1 MNVRVQTGLS
11 IVAVVFTAYLAVG
24 GLVWTAPV
32 AQPALFIAALSL
44 YLVTTWLCVFWGFT
58 PRSVPTTAAPVAAD
72 TDGLPRGA
80 SLPLWLC
87 LLVLGT
93 AVAVPFATWAA
104 VDEDLRRATFAT
116 WSLGGIGAL
125 LTIVVVRRRPLVAW
139 IGVVLLG
146 VSSSFWIGILDS
158 LALGLVGAAVWVVAA
173 QLLTRLVDRAAVDTA
188 ELTGIQRRSF
198 EWLASQEGRRR
209 ERRVRVQQALAV
221 AGPIL
226 IRTIESDGDLEP
238 DERERARLAE
248 GSLRDELRG
257 PRLLDEAVRARLQE
271 ARLRGST
278 VTVLDEGGLDAAG
291 PAALDRIRAE
301 LADALRGASSER
313 IYIRTSPHPRVAVT
327 VVGRSRRRDDPDGD
341 EVVDLWHEIAHPRP
355 VVDRP
360 TS

>member
-24 GLVWTAPV
+24 GLFWTAPV
-32 AQPALFIAALSL
+32 AEPAVFIAGMSL
-44 YLVTTWLCVFWGFT
+44 YLVTTWLCVFWDSA
-58 PRSVPTTAAPVAAD
+58 PRPAGDDRHGAPARA
-72 TDGLPRGA
+72 GALPRGGV
-80 SLPLWLC
+80 LPLWLC
-87 LLVLGT
+87 LLVLAT
-93 AVAVPFATWAA
+93 VVLVPLATWSA
-104 VDEDLRRATFAT
+104 VDESARLDLFAT

-125 LTIVVVRRRPLVAW
+125 LTIVTVRRRPLVAW
-139 IGVVLLG
+139 VGVALLG
-146 VSSSFWIGILDS
+146 VSASIWISVLDA

-173 QLLTRLVDRAAVDTA
+173 QLLTALVDRAAVDTA

-198 EWLASQEGRRR
+198 EWLASQDGRRR

-226 IRTIESDGDLEP
+226 IRTIETDGDLEP
-238 DERERARLAE
+238 EERERARLAE

-257 PRLLDEAVRARLQE
+257 PRLLDEAVRAKLQD

-278 VTVLDEGGLDAAG
+278 VTVLDEGGLDAAS
-291 PAALDRIRAE
+291 PAALERIRAD
-301 LADALRGASSER
+301 LAQALEGASSER

-327 VVGRSRRRDDPDGD
+327 VVGRSHRRDDPEGD

-355 VVDRP
+355 PIER
-360 TS
+360 

>member
-11 IVAVVFTAYLAVG
+11 IVAVVFTAYLALG
-24 GLVWTAPV
+24 GLFWTAPV
-32 AQPALFIAALSL
+32 AQPTLFIAALSL
-44 YLVTTWLCVFWGFT
+44 YLVTTWLCVFWGFA
-58 PRSVPTTAAPVAAD
+58 PRTADAPAGPAEVQA
-72 TDGLPRGA
+72 GSRGPA
-80 SLPLWLC
+80 IPLWMC
-87 LLVLGT
+87 LLVLAT
-93 AVAVPFATWAA
+93 TVAVPSATWAA
-104 VDEDLRRATFAT
+104 VDEDLRLATFAT

-125 LTIVVVRRRPLVAW
+125 LTIVAVRRRPIVAW

-146 VSSSFWIGILDS
+146 VSSSLWIGVLNS

-238 DERERARLAE
+238 EERERARLAE

-278 VTVLDEGGLDAAG
+278 VTVLDEGGLDAAA
-291 PAALDRIRAE
+291 PAALDRIRSE
-301 LADALRGASSER
+301 LADALDGASSER

-355 VVDRP
+355 TIERTP
-360 TS
+360 L

>member
-1 MNVRVQTGLS
+1 MNMRVHTGLS

-24 GLVWTAPV
+24 GLVWTSPV
-32 AQPALFIAALSL
+32 SQPALFIAALSL
-44 YLVTTWLCVFWGFT
+44 YLVTTWLCVFWDFA
-58 PRSVPTTAAPVAAD
+58 PRLAGAEPRLEEAPEGA
-72 TDGLPRGA
+72 LPRGT

-87 LLVLGT
+87 ILVLAT
-93 AVAVPFATWAA
+93 TVLVPLATWSA
-104 VDEDLRRATFAT
+104 VDEGARLQPFAT

-125 LTIVVVRRRPLVAW
+125 LTIITVRRRPLYAW

-146 VSSSFWIGILDS
+146 VSSSLWIGLPNS
-158 LALGLVGAAVWVVAA
+158 LALGIVGAAVWVVVA
-173 QLLTRLVDRAAVDTA
+173 QLLTGLVDRAAVDTA

-221 AGPIL
+221 AGPLL

-238 DERERARLAE
+238 EERERARLAE

-257 PRLLDEAVRARLQE
+257 PRLLDEAVRARLQQ

-278 VTVLDEGGLDAAG
+278 VTVLDEGGLDAVS
-291 PAALDRIRAE
+291 PAALERIRAD
-301 LADALRGASSER
+301 LAEALAGASSER

-327 VVGRSRRRDDPDGD
+327 VVGRSRRREDPDGD

-355 VVDRP
+355 ALDR
-360 TS
+360 

>member
-32 AQPALFIAALSL
+32 RQPALFIAALSL
-44 YLVTTWLCVFWGFT
+44 YLVTTWLCVFWDFA
-58 PRSVPTTAAPVAAD
+58 PRPGGEDRPETAPA
-72 TDGLPRGA
+72 GSLPRGG

-87 LLVLGT
+87 VLVLAT
-93 AVAVPFATWAA
+93 TVIVPLATWAS
-104 VDEDLRRATFAT
+104 VDESTRLQTFAT

-125 LTIVVVRRRPLVAW
+125 LTIVTVRRRPLFAW
-139 IGVVLLG
+139 IGVALLG
-146 VSSSFWIGILDS
+146 VSSSIWIGILNS
-158 LALGLVGAAVWVVAA
+158 LALGLVGAAVWVIAA
-173 QLLTRLVDRAAVDTA
+173 QLLTGLVDRAAVDTA

-221 AGPIL
+221 AGPLL
-226 IRTIESDGDLEP
+226 IRTIESDGDLEAE
-238 DERERARLAE
+238 ERERARLAE

-278 VTVLDEGGLDAAG
+278 VTVLDEGGLDAVG
-291 PAALDRIRAE
+291 PAALDRIRAD
-301 LADALRGASSER
+301 LADALKGASSER

-327 VVGRSRRRDDPDGD
+327 VVGRSRRRDDPNGD
-341 EVVDLWHEIAHPRP
+341 EVVDLWHEIVHPRTGAI
-355 VVDRP
+355 R
-360 TS
+360 

>member
-32 AQPALFIAALSL
+32 PQPALFIAALSL

-58 PRSVPTTAAPVAAD
+58 PRPGGDAPQVEPAPGGAAPRV
-72 TDGLPRGA
+72 GG
-80 SLPLWLC
+80 LPLWLC
-87 LLVLGT
+87 ALVLAT
-93 AVAVPFATWAA
+93 TVLVPLATWSAVAENARQEP
-104 VDEDLRRATFAT
+104 FAT

-125 LTIVVVRRRPLVAW
+125 LTIVTVRRRPLIAW

-146 VSSSFWIGILDS
+146 VSSSLWIGVLAS

-173 QLLTRLVDRAAVDTA
+173 QLLTALVDRAAVDTA

-221 AGPIL
+221 AGPLL
-226 IRTIESDGDLEP
+226 IRTIESEGDLEP
-238 DERERARLAE
+238 EERERARLAE

-257 PRLLDEAVRARLQE
+257 PRLLDEAVRGRLQE

-278 VTVLDEGGLDAAG
+278 VTVLDEGGLDAVSPG
-291 PAALDRIRAE
+291 ALDRIRAD
-301 LADALRGASSER
+301 LAEALKGASSER

-341 EVVDLWHEIAHPRP
+341 EVVDLWHEIAHPRSP
-355 VVDRP
+355 IER
-360 TS
+360 